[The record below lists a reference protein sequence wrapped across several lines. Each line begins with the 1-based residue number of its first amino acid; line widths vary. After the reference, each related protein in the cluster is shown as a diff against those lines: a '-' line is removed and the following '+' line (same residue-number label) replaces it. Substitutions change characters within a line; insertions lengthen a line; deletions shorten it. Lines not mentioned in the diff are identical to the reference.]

1 MVKGT
6 RSCIIDY
13 TFYMMG
19 SLLHKRTFM
28 DKLTEVTEANYS
40 NSSFGVSE
48 LTIEMGIS
56 HSSLHRKLKSNI
68 QQSISQFIR
77 ETRLKHALE
86 LLQLQTG
93 SVAEIANKVGFG
105 STTYFCKCF
114 HDHYGYPPGD
124 VRRRFIS

>member
-1 MVKGT
+1 
-6 RSCIIDY
+6 
-13 TFYMMG
+13 MMD

-40 NSSFGVSE
+40 NRSFGVSE

-56 HSSLHRKLKSNI
+56 HSSLHRKLKSTT

-77 ETRLKHALE
+77 ETRLKHAME
-86 LLQLQTG
+86 LLQLQKG
-93 SVAEIANKVGFG
+93 SVAGIAYGVGFG

-114 HDHYGYPPGD
+114 HDYYGFPPGD
-124 VRRRFIS
+124 VLKRYV